1 MNKALLTA
9 ISISALLI
17 SLIVTAYPH
26 PVRAD
31 STDALRFLDSGVTIY
46 SPVNMT
52 YYYGNLFLNI
62 SLYSAGSLGG
72 LDPEISMNY
81 SIDGIYNGSVP
92 LRSNG
97 EIHVVTVAVGTIG
110 LPSLPNGSHYL
121 TIYLYGFNQRTY
133 EPRFLSYANT
143 VYFGAIGNPAL
154 APTASPNSTATPSP
168 APSTTSQNPDTLV
181 SSNPNSTASIT
192 INSTMYA
199 FDGSE
204 LLWSFNATAKS
215 RVELNLTLTGD
226 NSFETIF
233 KVESSNHG
241 TIFNSTLYGN
251 IGLSNFTQAVNLNYD
266 DAYNITVGKH
276 PFYSTVKIKGT
287 IDLYLKNTI
296 NSTPTP
302 TYFPSLT
309 PTYSPSN
316 SPTKQPTMQ
325 PIQILDNNQESIS
338 ASTIIIISIIIIV
351 TMVLLFSFTRRK
363 GLA

>member
-1 MNKALLTA
+1 MKKTLLTV
-9 ISISALLI
+9 ISVSALII
-17 SLIVTAYPH
+17 SLIVTAYPN

-31 STDALRFLDSGVTIY
+31 SADSLRFLDSGVTIY

-72 LDPEISMNY
+72 LDPEVSMNY
-81 SIDGIYNGSVP
+81 SIDGKYNGSVP

-110 LPSLPNGSHYL
+110 LPSLSNGSHYL

-143 VYFGAIGNPAL
+143 VYFSTVGNPAL
-154 APTASPNSTATPSP
+154 TPTASPTSAATPSP
-168 APSTTSQNPDTLV
+168 IPSINSENPSDNP
-181 SSNPNSTASIT
+181 SSNPTPSANIP
-192 INSTMYA
+192 INRTMYA

-233 KVESSNHG
+233 KVESSIHG
-241 TIFNSTLYGN
+241 TIFNCTLYGN
-251 IGLSNFTQAVNLNYD
+251 IGLSNFTQAVNLNYP

-287 IDLYLKNTI
+287 IDLYLKDAI
-296 NSTPTP
+296 NSTETPIYLPSPTP
-302 TYFPSLT
+302 TS
-309 PTYSPSN
+309 SPSI
-316 SPTKQPTMQ
+316 SPIVAPTIE
-325 PIQILDNNQESIS
+325 PSPALNNNQEDIFTT
-338 ASTIIIISIIIIV
+338 TIIIISIIVIALI
-351 TMVLLFSFTRRK
+351 VLLFSFRRRK
-363 GLA
+363 GL